1 MWQAPQSLLH
11 PTAPPPKQVSQARK
25 DTYFRRVA
33 MPERYE
39 GPPPARWQR
48 RMQVAGG
55 IFSAVVGVYIVL
67 FHDYGPREH
76 VFSPVS
82 VFAFLLCVLE
92 YRLTFTLPFFRFA
105 EWLEQN
111 NSAFFSYPMKKKYG
125 LNRDKQQQKMTQM
138 EQRGWFKPENCIYA
152 YLYF

>member
-1 MWQAPQSLLH
+1 MAEGKGKAKEENEGNEKRIEGKDVPSQKLEEEFTQAQPVKPVTMWQAPQSLLH
-11 PTAPPPKQVSQARK
+11 PTAPPLKQVSQARK
-25 DTYFRRVA
+25 ETYFRRVA

-39 GPPPARWQR
+39 GPPPAKWQS

-82 VFAFLLCVLE
+82 IGCMSL
-92 YRLTFTLPFFRFA
+92 
-105 EWLEQN
+105 W
-111 NSAFFSYPMKKKYG
+111 
-125 LNRDKQQQKMTQM
+125 
-138 EQRGWFKPENCIYA
+138 I
-152 YLYF
+152 